1 MKRIAWIVLTLCL
14 MVSCGCA
21 AASGSYTSGDSLGNA
36 GVGSAIVITKSATI
50 RSEPSL
56 QGKKVVSVDG
66 ESSVLVLGRF
76 ENNWAE
82 VQYAKNGKKYTG
94 WINQNYIVSNYLT
107 LTLRKS
113 NVPAYCAP
121 SREAKIVGSL
131 PKYTQLIVIGMWDDF
146 YIVSLRNASA
156 FIHKDAGLWMSTE
169 IVDLLSQS
177 YRGKTTCETVVRTG
191 PGDDWPESATL
202 LANTDLSVSRVFEDD
217 EWCFVMYDA
226 TPAYARK
233 ADVTNY

>member
-1 MKRIAWIVLTLCL
+1 MTL
-14 MVSCGCA
+14 
-21 AASGSYTSGDSLGNA
+21 
-36 GVGSAIVITKSATI
+36 I
-50 RSEPSL
+50 
-56 QGKKVVSVDG
+56 
-66 ESSVLVLGRF
+66 
-76 ENNWAE
+76 
-82 VQYAKNGKKYTG
+82 
-94 WINQNYIVSNYLT
+94 
-107 LTLRKS
+107 LRKS

-156 FIHKDAGLWMSTE
+156 FIHKDAGLWTSAE
-169 IVDLLSQS
+169 IVDLRSQS

-202 LANTDLSVSRVFEDD
+202 PVNTSLTVSRVFEDD
-217 EWCFVMYDA
+217 EWCFVIYDA